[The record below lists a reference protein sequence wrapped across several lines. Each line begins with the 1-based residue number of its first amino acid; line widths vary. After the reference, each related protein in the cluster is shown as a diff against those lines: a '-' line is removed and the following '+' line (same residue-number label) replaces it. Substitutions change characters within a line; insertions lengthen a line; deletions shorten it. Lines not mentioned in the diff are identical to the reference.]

1 MNAPTSTDTLARLA
15 AVIDRVDAMWSNL
28 GLPGSGR
35 KIWR

>member
-1 MNAPTSTDTLARLA
+1 MDQ
-15 AVIDRVDAMWSNL
+15 AVIDRVDAMWGEL